1 MGPNSTLTV
10 QVTGHGGVPSGATA
24 VVANVTVTGP
34 TATGFLTAYP
44 AGTATPNASNLNFTA
59 GETVPNLVTVPLS
72 HSGAIDFYNAL
83 GSTNVIMDV
92 SGYYSSATSGYF
104 EPVAP
109 KRICDTRSGNT
120 TQCAGQ
126 TLSAGGTLNVQVT
139 GNGGIPTG
147 AAAVVANVT
156 ATEATASSFLT
167 VWPTGAT
174 KPNASDLNFV
184 AGETVPNLVVAKL
197 SATGGL
203 SIFNALG
210 SVDALVDV
218 SGWFTT

>member
-1 MGPNSTLTV
+1 MGPATTLPI
-10 QVTGHGGVPSGATA
+10 QVTGHGGVPAGATA

-34 TATGFLTAYP
+34 TSAGFLTAYA
-44 AGTATPNASNLNFTA
+44 AGGSKPNASNLNFTA
-59 GETVPNLVTVPLS
+59 GETVPNRVIIPLS
-72 HSGAIDFYNAL
+72 SSGQLSLFNAL
-83 GSTNVIMDV
+83 GNTNAIVDV
-92 SGYYSSATSGYF
+92 DGFYSSATSGYF

-109 KRICDTRSGNT
+109 ARICDTRPSNS
-120 TQCAGQ
+120 TQCAGK
-126 TLSAGGTLNVQVT
+126 TLGPASTLPVQVWT
-139 GNGGIPTG
+139 KGGIPTG

-156 ATEATASSFLT
+156 ATGATASDFLT
-167 VWPTGAT
+167 VWPTGAS
-174 KPNASDLNFV
+174 KPNASDLNFT

-218 SGWFTT
+218 SGWFTS